1 MKPRH
6 TIVFAAAALPWLT
19 PQAAFAH
26 GTLQGVGDLYAGLL
40 HPVVV
45 PAELLAIVASG
56 LLIGRSGLVACQR
69 GIPAF
74 AGAVAA
80 GLILDSAFAWVADMT
95 TPLASLALVAAA
107 IVTTGLRPPIW
118 IAIGLASLSGVAVG
132 FDAAPEA
139 NARIGALLS
148 GVATVVASI
157 ALVTIVAGL
166 ALRTEKHWQRIAAQ
180 IAGSWITASAVLYLT
195 FQLVAQTR

>member
-1 MKPRH
+1 VKPRH
-6 TIVFAAAALPWLT
+6 AIVFAAATLLWLT

-26 GTLQGVGDLYAGLL
+26 GTLQGVGDFYAGLL
-40 HPVVV
+40 HPVIV

-80 GLILDSAFAWVADMT
+80 GLVLAFAFAAAADMT
-95 TPLASLALVAAA
+95 TPLVSAALVAAA

-118 IAIGLASLSGVAVG
+118 TAVGLASLAGLAVG

-139 NARIGALLS
+139 NARLGALLS
-148 GVATVVASI
+148 GMATVLAST
-157 ALVTIVAGL
+157 ALITIVAAL
-166 ALRTEKHWQRIAAQ
+166 ALQTEKHWQRIAAQ

-195 FQLVAQTR
+195 FQFVAQTR